1 MKTSHP
7 EAVAASRVN
16 PGDTLR
22 KARESKGWAL
32 TEVAAQLHLTE
43 QALHQLETGAFDK
56 LPGHTFA
63 RGYVRAYAKLLGMD
77 QAPLVSEFDQF
88 TGSDASG
95 SSVHSLGRIEEPVR
109 LSQSILKI
117 VSLCLL
123 LVLGVGAF
131 FWWQAGAGKVSLVPA
146 DLGLE
151 HVEVEGADGTTEIHP
166 LGELEDQAV
175 VAAQAP
181 VELPVPVLPGEQV
194 GAPEAAA
201 APEGASSTPPVADA
215 PAAAPVL
222 ATPPAA
228 APVLATPPAAA
239 PVMPSA
245 VAAAE
250 TSAPASSAPA
260 PAPAPAP
267 LSPAVPAAA
276 APVAE
281 VPAEPAAVVVP
292 AAGEAKVHLQFTANC
307 WTQLTDANGKVLL
320 SALKRRGESVE
331 LIGKAPLEL
340 RLGYARGAEVRV
352 DGQLVDLAAFTHG
365 ETARLKLGQ

>member
-22 KARESKGWAL
+22 HARESKGWAL
-32 TEVAAQLHLTE
+32 AEVAAQLHLTE

-77 QAPLVSEFDQF
+77 QAPLVSDFDQF

-123 LVLGVGAF
+123 LALGAGAF

-181 VELPVPVLPGEQV
+181 VELPVPVLAGEQV
-194 GAPEAAA
+194 GAPEAAV

-215 PAAAPVL
+215 PAAAPAL

-228 APVLATPPAAA
+228 APVTPP
-239 PVMPSA
+239 A

-267 LSPAVPAAA
+267 LSPAAPAAA

-331 LIGKAPLEL
+331 LVGKAPLEL